1 MLNLDDFS
9 EEEMPI
15 EEDTDTDCILCKY
28 TNHDYL
34 DHLYYTLCGS
44 TSKNNMYTTLF
55 DAFDK
60 RMKELDRHG
69 FESHKLKKDELINH
83 YENHLISIERT
94 AMEDIRLCKKMMK
107 SLERKIVTREPMNY
121 PKSFIAEYEN
131 RGNNQEEEVVHMEDY
146 GFDLSEF
153 EPPAKRIRADI

>member
-1 MLNLDDFS
+1 
-9 EEEMPI
+9 
-15 EEDTDTDCILCKY
+15 
-28 TNHDYL
+28 
-34 DHLYYTLCGS
+34 
-44 TSKNNMYTTLF
+44 
-55 DAFDK
+55 
-60 RMKELDRHG
+60 
-69 FESHKLKKDELINH
+69 
-83 YENHLISIERT
+83 
-94 AMEDIRLCKKMMK
+94 MEDIRLCKKMMK